1 MEANSNAI
9 PAYSPVCMIY
19 SQFSLKELEELF
31 QHFGDNGSEHGPLRI
46 VRAKDDSGHW
56 RDTNRTIILVS
67 KKLYNA
73 LMDEGLYKSVRTPGR
88 PVYDF
93 RIVPYEIRDNNLPKE
108 GMKKDLFI
116 RIPNSLEMSSA
127 DVEAIIH
134 EKMADLVKFGVVSA
148 DQYSIK
154 IPLRNKDRSSG
165 IVHGSCFL
173 AFGEGVNDQQA
184 ALVKAVIDDT
194 FWGEHEETFNC
205 YWAREQK
212 EKEKAPASSKASSE
226 SWDGPEG
233 EEVKMVGLDKNGK
246 KAFMKSDIVSYKQV
260 PVKGNKKVAAKKF
273 PKKQQ
278 Q

>member
-1 MEANSNAI
+1 MEADSNTI

-19 SQFSLKELEELF
+19 SQLSLKELEELF

-67 KKLYNA
+67 KRLYDR
-73 LMDEGLYKSVRTPGR
+73 LMDEGLYKSVRSPGR

-116 RIPNSLEMSSA
+116 RIPNSLEMSSG
-127 DVEAIIH
+127 DVESIIKD
-134 EKMADLVKFGVVSA
+134 KMADLVKFRVISE
-148 DQYSIK
+148 DQFSVK

-165 IVHGSCFL
+165 VVHGSCFL
-173 AFGEGVNDQQA
+173 AFADSVSNHQA

-194 FWGEHEETFNC
+194 FWGEHDETFNC

-212 EKEKAPASSKASSE
+212 EKASAPSKASSE

-233 EEVKMVGLDKNGK
+233 EEVKAVGLDKNGK
-246 KAFMKSDIVSYKQV
+246 KAFLKSDIVSYKHV
-260 PVKGNKKVAAKKF
+260 PVGGKKKVAAKKF